1 MVHSV
6 DVTFDDELDAAVRT
20 RWRALADLGL
30 PSLASH
36 QGASNRPHVTLAAG
50 TTLDLAARPDF
61 APIVVRLGAPV
72 LFARRSGAVLALGV
86 VPSTELLH
94 LHRGVAD
101 AVTGAFDHTEPR
113 SWTPHVT
120 LSRRLPWERTG
131 AALEA
136 LASLGPLPD
145 GRILGLRFWNGDTR
159 TVTDLLGP

>member
-6 DVTFDDELDAAVRT
+6 DVTFDDELDAAVRA

-36 QGASNRPHVTLAAG
+36 QGDSNRPHVTLAAG
-50 TTLDLAARPDF
+50 ATLDLRGRPDF
-61 APIVVRLGAPV
+61 TPFTVRVGAPV
-72 LFARRSGAVLALGV
+72 FFPRRSGAVLALGV
-86 VPSTELLH
+86 VPSMHLLR
-94 LHRGVAD
+94 LHRSVSD
-101 AVTGAFDHTEPR
+101 AVTGAFDHTVPG

-120 LSRRLPWERTG
+120 LSRRLAGEQTAP
-131 AALEA
+131 ALDA

-145 GRILGLRFWNGDTR
+145 GRVLGLRLWNGDTR